1 MCDVIFMTRLTIYQ
15 QHVSKEV
22 SDVIHASKCSGINYW
37 KIEGRQAPVKKT
49 ENPPPSLH
57 PSVHPSVR
65 PSVCLSFPS
74 LFSLLVLPLNLMS
87 LFPPSLRTSTSHHAP
102 FPSFLPSFHPLF
114 LPSPLYPPR
123 WRKLL
128 FAANTFP
135 ISCPANLRY
144 ERDGELRSA

>member
-22 SDVIHASKCSGINYW
+22 SDVIHASKCSGIHYW

-49 ENPPPSLH
+49 ENPPPSLP
-57 PSVHPSVR
+57 PSVRPSVR
-65 PSVCLSFPS
+65 PSVCLSVRPHLILSAFPTTKPHVSFSS
-74 LFSLLVLPLNLMS
+74 LPQNINQPTRSL
-87 LFPPSLRTSTSHHAP
+87 
-102 FPSFLPSFHPLF
+102 SFLPSFHPLF